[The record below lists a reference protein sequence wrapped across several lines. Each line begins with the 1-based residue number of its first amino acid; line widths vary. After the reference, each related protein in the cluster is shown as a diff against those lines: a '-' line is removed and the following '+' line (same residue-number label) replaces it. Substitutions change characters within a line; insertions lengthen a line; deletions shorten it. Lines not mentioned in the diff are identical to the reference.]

1 MICSVYRDRFIRPSS
16 SGPDSTSSWPIFREH
31 VNCSK
36 AEAETSKGSE
46 AHNRWRALALR
57 GSETLRIR
65 RHMRDWTEEMPYR
78 ISYIDTS
85 MLTDEQ
91 MTKGILGTEEF
102 STEPAALA
110 RAREL
115 LEDLDCKMV
124 LVSDNSGEHL
134 SVVGVP
140 LKPGLTVPRVSRR
153 ATGAMFEL
161 SPGRPHRGDDAR
173 GAVCPAGAALTEW
186 H

>member
-1 MICSVYRDRFIRPSS
+1 M
-16 SGPDSTSSWPIFREH
+16 RE
-31 VNCSK
+31 
-36 AEAETSKGSE
+36 
-46 AHNRWRALALR
+46 
-57 GSETLRIR
+57 
-65 RHMRDWTEEMPYR
+65 WTEEMPYR

-102 STEPAALA
+102 PTEPAALA

-115 LEDLDCKMV
+115 LEDVDCKMV

-140 LKPGLTVPRVSRR
+140 LKPGVTAPRVSRR
-153 ATGAMFEL
+153 ATGCDVRVVAW
-161 SPGRPHRGDDAR
+161 P
-173 GAVCPAGAALTEW
+173 PASRR
-186 H
+186 